1 MATEEQIKQL
11 AYSLWERE
19 GQPEGRDVEHY
30 FAAKQMREEQEAVEA
45 YASTPGFT
53 ATVSTKASQPE
64 AAAVSASTPRSAAAA
79 PTSQPKAKPAAP
91 TGQSASQSK
100 GSFALKKH

>member
-30 FAAKQMREEQEAVEA
+30 FAAKQMLEEHEAVKVYGGTSGA
-45 YASTPGFT
+45 T
-53 ATVSTKASQPE
+53 ATLSTKASQPE
-64 AAAVSASTPRSAAAA
+64 AAAVPASTPRSA
-79 PTSQPKAKPAAP
+79 PAAP
-91 TGQSASQSK
+91 TGQSAD
-100 GSFALKKH
+100 